1 MGILHKGTH
10 ISQEAWALHRVHTQ
24 EVSALLIP
32 TGEKQNQ
39 VCAKYLAGTGPGASS
54 KAPQL
59 RRAHAPAELQDELF
73 WTEKLGAVQFLLRE
87 LSEAIQPWQQ
97 WCESQL

>member
-1 MGILHKGTH
+1 M
-10 ISQEAWALHRVHTQ
+10 
-24 EVSALLIP
+24 SALLIP
-32 TGEKQNQ
+32 TGEKQNP
-39 VCAKYLAGTGPGASS
+39 VYAKYLAGTSPGSSS

-73 WTEKLGAVQFLLRE
+73 WAQKLGAVQFLLCE

-97 WCESQL
+97 WCESQSKLFCRRINTEV